1 MAVLS
6 HLFCCSC
13 NDMFEKRGLKRKKK
27 AGVGGEMR
35 ERERKTNCT
44 EGLDKNGWSG
54 PTADAVA
61 AGEDGLGQSR
71 DGAALCLY
79 AAYSHRES

>member
-13 NDMFEKRGLKRKKK
+13 NDMFEKRGLKKKK
-27 AGVGGEMR
+27 GRGR
-35 ERERKTNCT
+35 QERERKTNRT
-44 EGLDKNGWSG
+44 EGLGKNGRSG
-54 PTADAVA
+54 PAADAVA
-61 AGEDGLGQSR
+61 AGEDGSGWSR

-79 AAYSHRES
+79 AA